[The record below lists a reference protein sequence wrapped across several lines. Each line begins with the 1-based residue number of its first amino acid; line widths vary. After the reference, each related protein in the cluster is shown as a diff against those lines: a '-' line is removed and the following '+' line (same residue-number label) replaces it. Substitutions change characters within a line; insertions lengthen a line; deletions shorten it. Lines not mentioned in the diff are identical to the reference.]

1 MIYKK
6 RILIL
11 TILVVITL
19 QVLLNINNNQKS
31 SFRYFIWNIEEIRI
45 GKLIS
50 ISFISGLLISTI
62 LNKTISSNL
71 INNSSKDVNK
81 NDEDYDVQTNDENNA
96 SSFEIPPQRDIR
108 DTQPTISVN
117 YRIIKNTGENNPTY
131 DENNSNN
138 QEYQDDWINNNNKD
152 W

>member
-71 INNSSKDVNK
+71 INNSSKDVNE